1 MIKLIQSP
9 GIVKAAGNM
18 PKTIE
23 EYFGMVNSGTSEI
36 SIARMD
42 SPQGWEEP
50 GQTPE
55 FDEYTVVTGGTL
67 KVETVKDVF
76 FVHAGQAIMI
86 GRGEWVRYS
95 SPEPGGAEYI
105 SVCIPAFSP
114 VTVNRDKTN
123 P

>member
-9 GIVKAAGNM
+9 STIKAAGNM
-18 PKTIE
+18 PKIIK
-23 EYFGMVNSGTSEI
+23 EYFGRENSGTTEI

-42 SPQGWEEP
+42 SPQGWQEP
-50 GQTPE
+50 GQTPD

-67 KVETVKDVF
+67 KVETGKDVF
-76 FVHAGQAIMI
+76 YVHAGQGIMI
-86 GRGEWVRYS
+86 GKGEWVKYS

-105 SVCIPAFSP
+105 SVCSPAFSP
-114 VTVNRDKTN
+114 VTVNRDKTD